1 MPRSNLDHACW
12 APRVLCV
19 SSTCA
24 KLPQAVTQTKLGRL
38 TYGRQRVRKIQTRA
52 RYGRRRLKRI
62 SRTATLGGL
71 FLSFLKIGITGFGGG
86 FAVLS
91 HIRNV
96 VVHERGWLG
105 EHDFIEALALG
116 QSLPGTSAGNAVTYM
131 GFRLPLSVGLI
142 LAGQCS
148 LSLSSAHRR
157 NQSAR

>member
-1 MPRSNLDHACW
+1 MLRSRRN
-12 APRVLCV
+12 
-19 SSTCA
+19 A
-24 KLPQAVTQTKLGRL
+24 KLTHVVRPTKVAKRTHGH
-38 TYGRQRVRKIQTRA
+38 QRVRKIKTRA
-52 RYGRRRLKRI
+52 RYEHRRLRRI

-86 FAVLS
+86 FPVLS